1 MKLPYASV
9 ELAMTEEIREGELLA
24 GKYRVERELGQGGM
38 GVVYLAKHI
47 ELDEYVALKL
57 MRPEAAKSGEA
68 VARFMREARSAAKIK
83 SQHVVRVMD
92 VGVLDGSRPF
102 MAMEYLNG
110 ADLQQI
116 LAQRKRLPLDE
127 TAEYLLQA
135 LEALSEAHAH
145 GITHRDLKPGN
156 LFVIRRPDDSPVVK
170 VLDFGISKVRPDALS
185 PSSPLTQVSALVGS
199 PLYMSPEQM
208 KASRDVDQR
217 ADIWALGVILHELL
231 TGEVPF
237 KGESLPE
244 LCAVIVLESEPPR
257 ARNLVPEL
265 PDAIDQVIARCLARK
280 VEERFANAAELARA
294 LAPFAPIRARV
305 SVDRIAAVLGPAAS
319 LRGLTLAQSNPTAP
333 DSATAGVWSGTT
345 ADRRGR
351 SLTLILGSA
360 FVLLLLVSVGVFAL
374 RRGTSSPPKAP
385 AAPPVAVEVPRAE
398 APIVVA
404 PVTNAAPTPNVAP
417 TPTVTPA
424 PVATATNAAPKAN
437 TGSVATVAP
446 TSASPPLKKTAPGPA
461 TRLPKKPAE
470 EEADPNPFGGRR

>member
-1 MKLPYASV
+1 
-9 ELAMTEEIREGELLA
+9 
-24 GKYRVERELGQGGM
+24 
-38 GVVYLAKHI
+38 
-47 ELDEYVALKL
+47 
-57 MRPEAAKSGEA
+57 
-68 VARFMREARSAAKIK
+68 
-83 SQHVVRVMD
+83 MD
-92 VGVLDGSRPF
+92 VGVLHGSRPY
-102 MAMEYLNG
+102 MAMEYLAG

-170 VLDFGISKVRPDALS
+170 VLDFGISKVTVDALS
-185 PSSPLTQVSALVGS
+185 PSNPLTQVSALVGS

-217 ADIWALGVILHELL
+217 ADIWALGIILHELL

-244 LCAVIVLESEPPR
+244 LCAVIVLESDPPR
-257 ARNLVPEL
+257 ARKLVPEL

-319 LRGLTLAQSNPTAP
+319 MRGVSLAQSNPTAP

-351 SLTLILGSA
+351 SLTLILGA
-360 FVLLLLVSVGVFAL
+360 ALVLLLLVGVGVFAL
-374 RRGTSSPPKAP
+374 RSGTSSPPPAP
-385 AAPPVAVEVPRAE
+385 AAPPVAVEVPRPE
-398 APIVVA
+398 APVVVA
-404 PVTNAAPTPNVAP
+404 PTTNVAP
-417 TPTVTPA
+417 TTSTAPTMHVSPA
-424 PVATATNAAPKAN
+424 PVATAPVATTTAAPPKA
-437 TGSVATVAP
+437 TPGPVVTAAP
-446 TSASPPLKKTAPGPA
+446 TSTAPPPALKKAAPGPA